1 MTDTIYIDYDTVVA
15 INAEHCGPGAGVRD
29 ENGIRAALGRA
40 EQSFGGVDLKPTIAE
55 KAAAI
60 LHGLSSTQYFHDGN
74 KRTAWLTA
82 KLFLALNGHY
92 LRPLS
97 DVEAEAFVLSI
108 ATRAFEQDGS
118 WDRAV
123 DRAADWYVQVRRKAS
138 DRRVEAFLA
147 TAHMYPR
154 TTLGLDYSVV
164 NVSEAFVAGME
175 LPEFPMMVQ
184 IGFVC
189 QIGGFAEDAGR
200 NLELLL
206 DINPL
211 DTDVATLAQPTQ
223 EVDGAAA
230 GAFWSWHEAT
240 IGISK
245 AHDMP
250 WHANGVLP
258 TIYTHPLQ
266 VFVQRPGLARIRFAI
281 DGDLVR
287 EFPFSFETQ

>member
-108 ATRAFEQDGS
+108 ATRAFEQDGDV
-118 WDRAV
+118 DRAV
-123 DRAADWYVQVRRKAS
+123 DRAADWYAQVRRKAS

-147 TAHMYPR
+147 TAHVYPR
-154 TTLGLDYSVV
+154 TPLGLDSGVV
-164 NVSEAFVAGME
+164 DIREAFLAAKV
-175 LPEFPMMVQ
+175 LPQFPMMVQ

-200 NLELLL
+200 NLDLAL
-206 DINPL
+206 DINPM
-211 DTDVATLAQPTQ
+211 DSDVATLAQPVS
-223 EVDGAAA
+223 EDGAAA

-240 IGISK
+240 IGIAK

-258 TIYTHPLQ
+258 VIYTHPLH
-266 VFVQRPGLARIRFAI
+266 VLVQRPGLARIRFAI

-287 EFPFSFETQ
+287 EFPFSFVKQ